1 MNFRILRDAFLII
14 SKSVQSDLRFFGQ
27 IAAILV
33 VLYFVAASA
42 FDYWRMSGC
51 ITEVRA
57 TSVVSGLNFEVS
69 ETDCWHN
76 PETSVFV
83 SKSGENRKTLLFAY
97 ASRLVPTITPVDE
110 RTVRIGLGDIDH
122 VFCRTVRW
130 DDLTIEYDIGAVRS
144 SKGHPDPRQ
153 C

>member
-1 MNFRILRDAFLII
+1 MSIP
-14 SKSVQSDLRFFGQ
+14 KSVQSDLRFFGQ
-27 IAAILV
+27 VAAILG
-33 VLYFVAASA
+33 VLYFVVGSA

-83 SKSGENRKTLLFAY
+83 SKSGQNQKTLLFAY
-97 ASRLVPTITPVDE
+97 ASRSVPTITPVDE

-122 VFCRTVRW
+122 IFCRSVSW
-130 DDLTIEYDIGAVRS
+130 EGLAIEYGIGAVRS
-144 SKGHPDPRQ
+144 PGSHLEPRQ

>member
-1 MNFRILRDAFLII
+1 LSIP
-14 SKSVQSDLRFFGQ
+14 KSVQSDLRFFGQ
-27 IAAILV
+27 VAAVLG

-42 FDYWRMSGC
+42 FDYWRVSGC

-57 TSVVSGLNFEVS
+57 TSVVSGHNFEVS

-83 SKSGENRKTLLFAY
+83 SKSGQDRKTLLFAY

-122 VFCRTVRW
+122 VFCRSVRW
-130 DDLTIEYDIGAVRS
+130 EGLAIEYDIGAVRS
-144 SKGHPDPRQ
+144 PGDHREPRQ